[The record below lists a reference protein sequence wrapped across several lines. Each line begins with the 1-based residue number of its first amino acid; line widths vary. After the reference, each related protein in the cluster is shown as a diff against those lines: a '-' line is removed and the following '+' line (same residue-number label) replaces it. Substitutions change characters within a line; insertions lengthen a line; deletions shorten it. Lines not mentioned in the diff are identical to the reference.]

1 MPVSGSLYIRCVT
14 ADDLEG
20 PEEDEADVSDARAAR
35 EEMRR
40 TGAAAVP
47 WEEVKTELGLT

>member
-1 MPVSGSLYIRCVT
+1 VT

-47 WEEVKTELGLT
+47 WKEVKTELGLT